1 MSMKNISTG
10 VILTVLFI
18 LLAGCQPQVKP
29 QAPPLP
35 SSPTYTPEATAT
47 REPEPSRTQT
57 PLEPTP
63 TAPATA
69 TPLDEPSPAFQIC
82 SPLAIY
88 PLQELPEIIS
98 DPYRPPPPGKDA
110 RHQGVD
116 FSHYRR
122 GDLLTIEGVEVQSVL
137 PATVAASL
145 VDSWPYGNLLILETP
160 GDWLPSD
167 LKSRLGMTGGES
179 LYLLY
184 AHLLEPPQ
192 LSLGNSV
199 NACQYLDKVGKS
211 GNAVEAH
218 LHFET
223 RIGPGSVVFTEMR
236 YYRTDASEAA
246 RAAYLRWRTSGDF
259 QHFDPMELL
268 SGTNP

>member
-1 MSMKNISTG
+1 MTVKNISTSI
-10 VILTVLFI
+10 ILAVLF
-18 LLAGCQPQVKP
+18 LLQAGCQPQVKP
-29 QAPPLP
+29 QTPPLP
-35 SSPTYTPEATAT
+35 SSPTYPPEATTT
-47 REPEPSRTQT
+47 REPTQSPTQT
-57 PLEPTP
+57 PLEPTHTAQATVTP
-63 TAPATA
+63 TEELA
-69 TPLDEPSPAFQIC
+69 PAFQIC

-137 PATVAASL
+137 PGTVAVSL

-160 GDWLPSD
+160 AEWLPTD
-167 LKSRLGMTGGES
+167 LKNRLGMTEGES

-192 LSLGNSV
+192 FSLGDSV

-223 RIGPGSVVFTEMR
+223 RIGPGGVVFPEMR
-236 YYRTDASEAA
+236 YYRTDASDAA

-259 QHFDPMELL
+259 RHFDPMELL
-268 SGTNP
+268 LGTNP